1 MRIRSRSLSGS
12 GSTAQLGWGFS
23 KEHGRRGV
31 AAAEAGTHVSGPT
44 PAVKE
49 VVDRILAEQH
59 PFDARCQCLTSQ
71 VVRKLGDASD
81 RPWSEW
87 ASVHQSI
94 ARARSTLLHR
104 CGDGARLIAVDKHDV
119 AFVEVPERGIRA
131 VERSECRD
139 RLCVPLARAISTAR
153 AR

>member
-94 ARARSTLLHR
+94 ARARSTLLHLPR
-104 CGDGARLIAVDKHDV
+104 VV
-119 AFVEVPERGIRA
+119 AQPVPPR
-131 VERSECRD
+131 RSR
-139 RLCVPLARAISTAR
+139 LARSRKPIKLRQAFCGLAVSRQTLQ
-153 AR
+153 